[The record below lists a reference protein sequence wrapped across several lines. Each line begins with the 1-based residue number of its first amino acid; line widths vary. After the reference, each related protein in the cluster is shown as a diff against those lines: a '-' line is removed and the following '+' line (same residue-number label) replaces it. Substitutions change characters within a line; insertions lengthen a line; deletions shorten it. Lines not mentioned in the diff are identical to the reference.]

1 MKLKYIS
8 PVLVLF
14 LVACGGIPKD
24 ALQFNIDTLADRQ
37 LQTRKFDIKDEK
49 ALILAGAGVLQDMG
63 YAIDESETKLGV
75 VVGSK
80 NRDATS
86 GAQVAG
92 AVVLAL
98 LGGGSTPIDKTQ
110 LIRASLIT
118 RTSDSGSIL
127 LRVTFQRTV
136 WNTQNE
142 ITKIEAIK
150 DPLIYKEF
158 FEKLSKSAF
167 LEAQEI

>member
-1 MKLKYIS
+1 M
-8 PVLVLF
+8 F

-86 GAQVAG
+86 GGQVAG

-150 DPLIYKEF
+150 DPVIYKEF

>member
-37 LQTRKFDIKDEK
+37 LQTRKFDLKDEK

-150 DPLIYKEF
+150 DPVIYKEF

>member
-49 ALILAGAGVLQDMG
+49 ALILVGAGVLQDMG

-150 DPLIYKEF
+150 DPVIYKEF

>member
-37 LQTRKFDIKDEK
+37 LQTRKFDLKDEK

-86 GAQVAG
+86 GGQVAG

-150 DPLIYKEF
+150 DPVIYKEF

>member
-63 YAIDESETKLGV
+63 YAIDESETFQGV
-75 VVGSK
+75 L
-80 NRDATS
+80 
-86 GAQVAG
+86 VA
-92 AVVLAL
+92 
-98 LGGGSTPIDKTQ
+98 
-110 LIRASLIT
+110 
-118 RTSDSGSIL
+118 
-127 LRVTFQRTV
+127 
-136 WNTQNE
+136 
-142 ITKIEAIK
+142 
-150 DPLIYKEF
+150 
-158 FEKLSKSAF
+158 
-167 LEAQEI
+167 

>member
-86 GAQVAG
+86 GGQVAG

-150 DPLIYKEF
+150 DPAIYKEF

>member
-24 ALQFNIDTLADRQ
+24 ALQFNIDTFADRQ

-86 GAQVAG
+86 GGQVAG

-150 DPLIYKEF
+150 DPVIYKEF

>member
-24 ALQFNIDTLADRQ
+24 ALQFNKDTLADRQ

-86 GAQVAG
+86 GSQVAG

-150 DPLIYKEF
+150 DPVIYKEF

>member
-86 GAQVAG
+86 GGQVAG

-136 WNTQNE
+136 WNTKNE

>member
-150 DPLIYKEF
+150 DPAIYKEF

>member
-1 MKLKYIS
+1 VKIKYALACS
-8 PVLVLF
+8 VLF

-24 ALQFNIDTLADRQ
+24 ALQFNQDTLAVRQ
-37 LQTRKFDIKDEK
+37 LQTRKFEIKDEK
-49 ALILAGAGVLQDMG
+49 TLILSAAGVLQDMG

-80 NRDATS
+80 KRDATS

-98 LGGGSTPIDKTQ
+98 LGGGYTPTDKEQ

-118 RTSDSGSIL
+118 RTSDSGAIL
-127 LRVTFQRTV
+127 LRVTFQRIV

-142 ITKIEAIK
+142 ITKIEAIN

>member
-86 GAQVAG
+86 GGQVAG
-92 AVVLAL
+92 AIVLAL

-150 DPLIYKEF
+150 DPVIYKEF

>member
-86 GAQVAG
+86 GGQVAG

-150 DPLIYKEF
+150 DPVIYKEF

>member
-24 ALQFNIDTLADRQ
+24 ALQFNKDTLADRQ

-49 ALILAGAGVLQDMG
+49 ALILSGAGVLQDMG

-86 GAQVAG
+86 GGQVAL
-92 AVVLAL
+92 AVFSAVLT
-98 LGGGSTPIDKTQ
+98 GVYQPTDKTQ

-118 RTSDSGSIL
+118 RKSDSGSIL

-150 DPLIYKEF
+150 DPAIYKEF

>member
-127 LRVTFQRTV
+127 LRVTIQRTV

-150 DPLIYKEF
+150 DPEIYKEF

>member
-86 GAQVAG
+86 GGQVVG

-150 DPLIYKEF
+150 DPVIYKEF

>member
-1 MKLKYIS
+1 MKLKHLS
-8 PVLVLF
+8 LF
-14 LVACGGIPKD
+14 LTLFLLACGGIPKD
-24 ALQFNIDTLADRQ
+24 ALQFGKDTLANRQ
-37 LQTRKFDIKDEK
+37 LQTRRFDIKDEK
-49 ALILAGAGVLQDMG
+49 ALILAAAGVLQDMG

-80 NRDATS
+80 KRDATS
-86 GAQVAG
+86 GGQVAA

-98 LGGGSTPIDKTQ
+98 LGGGVTPIDKTQ

-118 RTSDSGSIL
+118 RTSDSGAIL
-127 LRVTFQRTV
+127 LRVTFQRIV
-136 WNTQNE
+136 WNTENE
-142 ITKIEAIK
+142 LTKIEAIV
-150 DPLIYKEF
+150 DPEIYREF

>member
-86 GAQVAG
+86 GGQVAG
-92 AVVLAL
+92 AIVLAL

-150 DPLIYKEF
+150 DSVIYKEF

>member
-86 GAQVAG
+86 GGQVAG

-150 DPLIYKEF
+150 DPVIYKEF
-158 FEKLSKSAF
+158 FDKLSKSAF

>member
-1 MKLKYIS
+1 
-8 PVLVLF
+8 
-14 LVACGGIPKD
+14 
-24 ALQFNIDTLADRQ
+24 
-37 LQTRKFDIKDEK
+37 
-49 ALILAGAGVLQDMG
+49 MG

-150 DPLIYKEF
+150 DPAIYKEF

>member
-118 RTSDSGSIL
+118 RTS
-127 LRVTFQRTV
+127 V

-150 DPLIYKEF
+150 DPAIYKEF

>member
-150 DPLIYKEF
+150 DPEIYKQF

>member
-150 DPLIYKEF
+150 DPVIYKEF

>member
-86 GAQVAG
+86 GGQVAG

-136 WNTQNE
+136 RNTQNE

-150 DPLIYKEF
+150 DPAIYKEF

>member
-86 GAQVAG
+86 GGQVAG
-92 AVVLAL
+92 AIVLAL
-98 LGGGSTPIDKTQ
+98 FGGGSTPIDKTQ

-127 LRVTFQRTV
+127 LRVTFHRTV

-150 DPLIYKEF
+150 DPEIYKQF

>member
-86 GAQVAG
+86 GGQVVG
-92 AVVLAL
+92 TVVLAL

-150 DPLIYKEF
+150 DPEIYKEF

>member
-86 GAQVAG
+86 GGQVAG